1 MITRSDAIAAVLAPF
16 RDELVVA
23 ANGMISREACYHA
36 DRAENFYMIGSMGL
50 AGAIGL
56 GVATARPD
64 RRVVVLDGDGN
75 VLMGLGTLAM
85 IGEQQPR
92 NLVHVVFDNE
102 SYGST
107 GGQRS
112 ISDRVALER
121 IAAAAGYARAERVD
135 TLEGLAGAARPM
147 LDGDGPSFLLVKVGP
162 GAPPGVPRVPFTPE
176 AITERFMAAVRRAT

>member
-1 MITRSDAIAAVLAPF
+1 MTTRSDAIACVLAAVG
-16 RDELVVA
+16 DALVVA

-36 DRAENFYMIGSMGL
+36 DRNENFYMIGSMGL
-50 AGAIGL
+50 ASSIGL

-85 IGEQQPR
+85 IGEQLPR
-92 NLVHVVFDNE
+92 NLTHVVFDNE

-112 ISDRVALER
+112 ISDRISLER
-121 IAAAAGYARAERVD
+121 IAAAAGYAHAERVD
-135 TLEGLAGAARPM
+135 TLEGLDEAVRAM
-147 LDGDGPSFLLVKVGP
+147 LSQDGPSFLLAKVAP
-162 GAPPGVPRVPFTPE
+162 GALPGVPRVPYPPE
-176 AITERFMAAVRRAT
+176 EITERFMAAVGRAT